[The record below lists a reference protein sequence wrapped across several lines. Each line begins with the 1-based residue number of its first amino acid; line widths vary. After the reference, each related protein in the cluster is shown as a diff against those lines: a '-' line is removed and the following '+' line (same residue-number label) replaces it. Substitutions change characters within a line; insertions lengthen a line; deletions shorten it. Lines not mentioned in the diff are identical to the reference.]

1 MVRTIITI
9 NTTNNVNTDANRV
22 ADDRRV
28 ALIRIPKIKNS
39 IISMNLADQRIS
51 KCFSYKRRTA
61 VLIQMAVLIFMPI

>member
-39 IISMNLADQRIS
+39 IISMNLAD
-51 KCFSYKRRTA
+51 
-61 VLIQMAVLIFMPI
+61 